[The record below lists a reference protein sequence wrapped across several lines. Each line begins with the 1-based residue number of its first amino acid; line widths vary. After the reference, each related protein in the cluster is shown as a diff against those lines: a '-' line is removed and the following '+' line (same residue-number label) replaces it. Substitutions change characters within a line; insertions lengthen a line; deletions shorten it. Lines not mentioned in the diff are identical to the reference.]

1 MVSFS
6 REGRGQKSTA
16 EPLVVSVGRL
26 IEKKGFDDI
35 VRSIAR
41 LKELHRLPFR
51 VLIVGDGPMKEKLE
65 QLIDQFGCGD
75 RLQLAGS
82 RNQSEIAGI
91 LAEATIFALPCVTE
105 KAGGKDNLPTVIMEA
120 MASGLPCVSTRLAG
134 VPEMVIDGNTGLL
147 TEERD
152 PDAFAHALVTLLAD
166 KEMCRRM
173 GIAGQACVKNVCCGI
188 HSQGF
193 AELPCCLR

>member
-1 MVSFS
+1 MRGCGVRHAHSHFAGIGARCCYWLKNLFGLSFS
-6 REGRGQKSTA
+6 FTGHA
-16 EPLVVSVGRL
+16 NDIFEPTDVSVKL
-26 IEKKGFDDI
+26 DDL

-51 VLIVGDGPMKEKLE
+51 VLIVGDGPMKEELE
-65 QLIDQFGCGD
+65 QLIDQFGYGD

-120 MASGLPCVSTRLAG
+120 MASGLPCVSTCLAG

-147 TEERD
+147 TEERA
-152 PDAFAHALVTLLAD
+152 PDAFALS
-166 KEMCRRM
+166 
-173 GIAGQACVKNVCCGI
+173 I
-188 HSQGF
+188 
-193 AELPCCLR
+193 